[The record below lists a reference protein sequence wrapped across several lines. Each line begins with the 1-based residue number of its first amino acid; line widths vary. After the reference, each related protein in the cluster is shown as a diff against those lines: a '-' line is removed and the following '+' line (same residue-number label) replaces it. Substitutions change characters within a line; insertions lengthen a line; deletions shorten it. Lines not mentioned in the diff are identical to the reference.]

1 MTYLNLTRA
10 RVILLCFLIASAVL
24 LKFPAI
30 DLYIAG
36 MFFDGRFYMQQQ
48 WWEQALHH
56 GVGVFLCASMALVV
70 AIYAFN
76 RITRAELW
84 GIDGA
89 KVLYLLLV
97 LAVGAGLL
105 VNTTLKDN
113 FGRARPRDVQQFG
126 GHKQFTPAFVMA
138 DQCTTNCSFSS
149 GDAAGAFFS
158 LSLAM
163 AFGRRRALFITSI
176 VFGVAV
182 SISRMAAG
190 AHFFSDTLVSF
201 FVMLITA
208 DVLNHY
214 MLLPKPVTH
223 LATKPIL
230 VSS

>member
-1 MTYLNLTRA
+1 MTYLKLTRA
-10 RVILLCFLIASAVL
+10 RLLLVCLLIASAVL
-24 LKFPAI
+24 LRFPAI

-36 MFFDGRFYMQQQ
+36 MFFDGRFYMQGQ

-56 GVGVFLCASMALVV
+56 GVGMFLYASAAVV
-70 AIYAFN
+70 IAVYAFN
-76 RITRAELW
+76 RIAKTELL
-84 GIDGA
+84 GLDGS

-97 LAVGAGLL
+97 LAVGAGLV

-113 FGRARPRDVQQFG
+113 FGRARPRDVQEFG
-126 GHKQFTPAFVMA
+126 GPKQFTPAFVVS

-158 LSLAM
+158 MALAM
-163 AFGRRRALFITSI
+163 VFGRRRAVFIASLLF
-176 VFGVAV
+176 GAAV

-190 AHFFSDTLVSF
+190 AHFFSDVVVSF

-208 DVLNHY
+208 DVLYHY
-214 MLLPKPVTH
+214 MLLPKP
-223 LATKPIL
+223 LAHRATEPVL

>member
-1 MTYLNLTRA
+1 MTYLKLTRA
-10 RVILLCFLIASAVL
+10 RVILLCFLIASAVVL
-24 LKFPAI
+24 RFPDI

-36 MFFDGRFYMQQQ
+36 MFFNGSFYMQGQ

-56 GVGVFLCASMALVV
+56 GVGLCLYAATAVVIAL
-70 AIYAFN
+70 YAFN
-76 RITRAELW
+76 RIAGAKVW
-84 GIDGA
+84 GIDGP

-113 FGRARPRDVQQFG
+113 FGRARPRDVQEFG
-126 GHKQFTPAFVMA
+126 GPKQFTPAFVVS
-138 DQCTTNCSFSS
+138 DQCSTNCSFSS

-163 AFGRRRALFITSI
+163 VFGRRRILFIASLL
-176 VFGVAV
+176 FGAAV

-190 AHFFSDTLVSF
+190 AHFFSDILVSF

-208 DVLNHY
+208 DVLYHY
-214 MLLPKPVTH
+214 MLLPKPVAH
-223 LATKPIL
+223 RATEPVL